1 MNFDAATVPS
11 EQEKSQIAPVISARK
26 SAVLR
31 TNCQAGAH
39 KIKRHGRV
47 PSNSDVLLQ
56 NLDMPFT
63 QCTTGYVEMLANKC
77 GLSLPRLRWLVD

>member
-1 MNFDAATVPS
+1 MNFYAATVPS

-31 TNCQAGAH
+31 TNCQAGAQ

-47 PSNSDVLLQ
+47 PANSYVLLQ
-56 NLDMPFT
+56 SLDMPLT
-63 QCTTGYVEMLANKC
+63 QCTIGYVEMLAN
-77 GLSLPRLRWLVD
+77 